1 MERSTGYIIGF
12 AAAVCLVCSVLVT
25 SSAVSLKE
33 RQEENKR
40 LDRQKKILVLAGL
53 MEKGEAID
61 AAEIDKRFGDNIKAF
76 IVNLTTGEYDTS
88 ISVDL

>member
-25 SSAVSLKE
+25 SSAVSLKD

-40 LDRQKKILVLAGL
+40 LDR
-53 MEKGEAID
+53 
-61 AAEIDKRFGDNIKAF
+61 
-76 IVNLTTGEYDTS
+76 
-88 ISVDL
+88 